1 MNLQR
6 GNDLG
11 GSRRVRLELKPMVC
25 GPWRAVIGLWS
36 ENDERA
42 SEKIG
47 ASCRSVTV
55 VYVPYLRCTIEL
67 DSHIRCIGHAKL
79 MYKRVV

>member
-11 GSRRVRLELKPMVC
+11 GSRRVRLELQPMVC

-67 DSHIRCIGHAKL
+67 DAHLRCIGHAKL